1 MKKLKPQ
8 FRIKNYLTIL
18 LLGFMSF
25 FTIIPVFA
33 AELFLNSPTR
43 ELGLDQQFQI
53 DVFLDTENEELNAL
67 EGNLTFPNKLI
78 DLKEIKDGNSIIN
91 FWIEKPAL
99 NSKSNILF
107 SGIIPGGY
115 KTAKGFIFSAVFTA
129 KKEGEGQM
137 TIEKARVLKNDGL
150 GTQASLKVSDLSFS
164 VSANPEIIPKEII
177 KIEDIE
183 PPEKFKPEIAKSE
196 DMYEGK
202 YFLVFATQD
211 KVSGVANYE
220 VREGLWGKFVIAES
234 PYLLPNQKLNK
245 KIIIKAVDNAGN
257 ERVEVIYPPNW
268 PPWYENYRIIGIII
282 PGIIFAYLIIKTL
295 WRKFIK

>member
-1 MKKLKPQ
+1 
-8 FRIKNYLTIL
+8 
-18 LLGFMSF
+18 
-25 FTIIPVFA
+25 
-33 AELFLNSPTR
+33 
-43 ELGLDQQFQI
+43 
-53 DVFLDTENEELNAL
+53 
-67 EGNLTFPNKLI
+67 
-78 DLKEIKDGNSIIN
+78 
-91 FWIEKPAL
+91 
-99 NSKSNILF
+99 
-107 SGIIPGGY
+107 
-115 KTAKGFIFSAVFTA
+115 
-129 KKEGEGQM
+129 M

-150 GTQASLKVSDLSFS
+150 GTAASLKVSDWLFS

-183 PPEKFKPEIAKSE
+183 PPEKFKPEIAKSD

-202 YFLVFATQD
+202 YFLAFATQD

-257 ERVEVIYPPNW
+257 ERVEIIYPPNW
-268 PPWYENYRIIGIII
+268 LPWYENYRIIGIII
-282 PGIIFAYLIIKTL
+282 PGIIFAYLIIKIL